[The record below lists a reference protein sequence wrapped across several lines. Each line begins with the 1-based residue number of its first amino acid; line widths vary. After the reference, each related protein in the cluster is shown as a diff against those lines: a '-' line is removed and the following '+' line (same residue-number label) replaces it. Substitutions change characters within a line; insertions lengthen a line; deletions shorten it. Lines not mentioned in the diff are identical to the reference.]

1 LEGWRGRVKVH
12 YSPPRLGEKG
22 KQAYVE
28 REGHNGGWFSCGSVK
43 VGPGKSILDEAGA
56 EEKSSDRYV
65 KGKARKRRDD
75 GLECGISLLF
85 WTIFKV
91 GNRRLGL
98 SSPAPRA
105 GAPFQ
110 RRYVTSQGRN
120 PIDGLKKI
128 FYQ

>member
-1 LEGWRGRVKVH
+1 MEGWRGRVEVH
-12 YSPPRLGEKG
+12 CSPPRLGEKG
-22 KQAYVE
+22 KQAYVK
-28 REGHNGGWFSCGSVK
+28 REGRNGGWFSCGSVK

-56 EEKSSDRYV
+56 EEKSSDQYV

-91 GNRRLGL
+91 GNPRLGL
-98 SSPAPRA
+98 SSPVPRA

-110 RRYVTSQGRN
+110 RRYVTSQGGN
-120 PIDGLKKI
+120 
-128 FYQ
+128 Q